1 MFYDIKVERVQQFEF
16 SVEAD
21 SQKEAERLGRER
33 FVEERFKTFAATTE
47 DVIVQARAVSMEIT
61 KPLSNKAFMLRLVR

>member
-21 SQKEAERLGRER
+21 SQKEAERLGLAQ
-33 FVEERFKTFAATTE
+33 FQSFDATAN
-47 DVIVQARAVSMEIT
+47 DVTVQSRAVSMEIT
-61 KPLSNKAFMLRLVR
+61 